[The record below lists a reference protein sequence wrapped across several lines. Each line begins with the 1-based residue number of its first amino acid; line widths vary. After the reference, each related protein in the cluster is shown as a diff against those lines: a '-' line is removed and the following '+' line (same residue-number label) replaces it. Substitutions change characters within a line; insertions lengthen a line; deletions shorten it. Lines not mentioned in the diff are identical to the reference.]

1 MHAVAL
7 ARCGLLG
14 TGHEYSFGPPAH
26 ALLHAY
32 RLDALLLLLQDPRR
46 QGDRRGAEKWC
57 VRPAA
62 YSRRLLTQPN
72 SRHAADLAIRGTLH
86 SVDQFLNIKLLNVAV
101 EDTANFPHMVRL
113 PACPLCD
120 ESSPTLLDARMR
132 PSRMPTCVP
141 AAGVR
146 SNR

>member
-1 MHAVAL
+1 MV
-7 ARCGLLG
+7 RSSRSLG
-14 TGHEYSFGPPAH
+14 
-26 ALLHAY
+26 
-32 RLDALLLLLQDPRR
+32 
-46 QGDRRGAEKWC
+46 
-57 VRPAA
+57 
-62 YSRRLLTQPN
+62 SRRLLTQTN

-132 PSRMPTCVP
+132 PSSRTICRRASRLLAC
-141 AAGVR
+141 AAIGEELLRPWLGHPICAAAVV
-146 SNR
+146 